1 MLHVTADSL
10 LLWGIKYYTLHSSCH
25 QQNRFHQLTAS
36 QEQFLVQASQCGLLG
51 EGQSYAMGNVLWN
64 PVLSCCVILVEVCRF
79 IFEKGLLEK
88 ELLMNLQTFS
98 FCNGRKMWWYADS
111 KDLLGYMAVQNLA
124 MKSKAKKLALGSMM
138 MLLLVGSLDNASK
151 SCSPFSALF
160 IWYKVKQMCLQQSL
174 FWSFPFLK

>member
-1 MLHVTADSL
+1 MLHVTADSS

-124 MKSKAKKLALGSMM
+124 MKSKVKKLSWHLGQWWCYCWSAALIMHLRAAPLS
-138 MLLLVGSLDNASK
+138 LLCSSDTKSSK
-151 SCSPFSALF
+151 CA
-160 IWYKVKQMCLQQSL
+160 CDSL
-174 FWSFPFLK
+174 FSGLSPS